1 MAAKLLL
8 WQESLRVSQVGPNSG
23 DMNKL
28 WDVAIIGG
36 GAAGLSAAITLTR
49 SRRSV
54 VVIDDHHPRNAP
66 ADRVHNYLGRE
77 STPPSELFGIGRD
90 EAERYGT
97 AFHDARATSVSHAD
111 KHFDVAVD
119 WPDGTTSTVQARRVL
134 VATGVVDE
142 LPDVEGLAE
151 RWGRDVL
158 HCAYCHGWEVRDR
171 AIAVLGTGPLAV
183 HHALLFR
190 QLSDNVTLLRHND
203 FPLSPED
210 AAQLARRDI
219 SVVDGP
225 VARLRISDDS
235 LTAVELGT
243 GAALPCDA
251 LVVATVV
258 SARIDML
265 APVHLT
271 AQEMRLGDHLL
282 GTYLPVTRGATA
294 VPGIY
299 AAGNVTDI
307 KAQVITSAAAGTE
320 VAATINADLAVADAQ
335 ELQHA

>member
-1 MAAKLLL
+1 MKT
-8 WQESLRVSQVGPNSG
+8 
-23 DMNKL
+23 L

-36 GAAGLSAAITLTR
+36 GAAGLSAAITLAR

-77 STPPSELFGIGRD
+77 STPPAELFSIGRG
-90 EAERYGT
+90 EAEQYGAT
-97 AFHDARATSVSHAD
+97 FRDARVTSVSHAD
-111 KHFDVAVD
+111 NHFDVAVD
-119 WPDGTTSTVQARRVL
+119 LPDNTTSTVHARRVL
-134 VATGVVDE
+134 VATGAVDE

-171 AIAVLGTGPLAV
+171 AIVVLGTGPLAV
-183 HHALLFR
+183 HHALIFR
-190 QLSDNVTLLRHND
+190 QLSDNVVLLRHND
-203 FPLSPED
+203 FPLSPDD

-219 SVVDGP
+219 GVVDGP
-225 VARLRISDDS
+225 VTRLRITDDA
-235 LTAVELGT
+235 LTGVELET
-243 GAALPCDA
+243 GATVPCEA
-251 LVVATVV
+251 LVVATMV

-265 APVHLT
+265 APTGLT
-271 AQEMRLGDHLL
+271 AQEMRLGNHLL
-282 GTYLPVTRGATA
+282 GTYLPVTRGATT

-335 ELQHA
+335 ELQHV

>member
-1 MAAKLLL
+1 
-8 WQESLRVSQVGPNSG
+8 
-23 DMNKL
+23 MNKL
-28 WDVAIIGG
+28 WDVAIVGG
-36 GAAGLSAAITLTR
+36 GAAGLSAAITLAR

-54 VVIDDHHPRNAP
+54 VVIDDHRPRNAP

-77 STPPSELFGIGRD
+77 STPPTELFGIGRD
-90 EAERYGT
+90 EATQYGAT
-97 AFHDARATSVSHAD
+97 FSDGSVTSVSHAD
-111 KHFDVAVD
+111 NHFDVAVD
-119 WPDGTTSTVQARRVL
+119 LQDNAASVVHARRVL
-134 VATGVVDE
+134 VATGAVDE
-142 LPDVEGLAE
+142 LPEIDGLAQ

-171 AIAVLGTGPLAV
+171 AIAVLGTSPLAV

-190 QLSDNVTLLRHND
+190 QLSENVTLLRHND
-203 FPLSPED
+203 FPLSQVE

-219 SVVDGP
+219 AVIDGP
-225 VARLRISDDS
+225 VTRLRITEDALSG
-235 LTAVELGT
+235 VELET
-243 GAALPCDA
+243 GATMACEA

-265 APVHLT
+265 APVQLT
-271 AQEMRLGDHLL
+271 TQEMRLGDHLF
-282 GTYLPVTRGATA
+282 GTFLPVTQGATA

-320 VAATINADLAVADAQ
+320 VAAIINANLALADSK
-335 ELQHA
+335 ESVHA

>member
-1 MAAKLLL
+1 
-8 WQESLRVSQVGPNSG
+8 
-23 DMNKL
+23 MNKL

-36 GAAGLSAAITLTR
+36 GAAGLSAALTLAR

-77 STPPSELFGIGRD
+77 STPPTELFGIGRD
-90 EAERYGT
+90 EAAQYGAT
-97 AFHDARATSVSHAD
+97 FVDGRVTSVSRAD
-111 KHFDVAVD
+111 GQFDVSVDGQQAVR
-119 WPDGTTSTVQARRVL
+119 ARRVL
-134 VATGVVDE
+134 AATGVVDE
-142 LPDVEGLAE
+142 LPDIEGLAD

-183 HHALLFR
+183 HHALIFR
-190 QLSDNVTLLRHND
+190 QLSDNVTLVRHND
-203 FPLSPED
+203 FPLSPEE
-210 AAQLARRDI
+210 AAQLAHRNI
-219 SVVDGP
+219 NVIDGP
-225 VARLRISDDS
+225 VARLRISDDALS
-235 LTAVELGT
+235 GVELET
-243 GAALPCDA
+243 GVTVPCEA

-265 APVHLT
+265 APVGVT

-294 VPGIY
+294 VPGVY

-320 VAATINADLAVADAQ
+320 AAVAINADLAVADAQ
-335 ELQHA
+335 EMQNA

>member
-1 MAAKLLL
+1 MK
-8 WQESLRVSQVGPNSG
+8 
-23 DMNKL
+23 KL

-36 GAAGLSAAITLTR
+36 GAAGLSAAITLAR

-54 VVIDDHHPRNAP
+54 LVIDDHQPRNAP

-77 STPPSELFGIGRD
+77 STPPADLVGIGRG
-90 EAERYGT
+90 EAAQYG
-97 AFHDARATSVSHAD
+97 ATFRDGRVASVSHAD
-111 KHFDVAVD
+111 NHFDVSLD
-119 WPDGTTSTVQARRVL
+119 DESTVHARRVL
-134 VATGVVDE
+134 VATGSVDE
-142 LPDVEGLAE
+142 LPDIDHLAR

-171 AIAVLGTGPLAV
+171 TIVVLGTGPLAV
-183 HHALLFR
+183 HHALVFR
-190 QLSDNVTLLRHND
+190 QLTDDVTLLRHND
-203 FPLSPED
+203 FPLSRDE
-210 AAQLARRDI
+210 AAQLTRRDI
-219 SVVDGP
+219 GVVDGP
-225 VARLRISDDS
+225 VTHLHITDDV
-235 LTAVELGT
+235 LTGVQLQTGT
-243 GAALPCDA
+243 TVPCDA

-258 SARIDML
+258 SARVDML
-265 APVHLT
+265 TPVGLT

-282 GTYLPVTRGATA
+282 GTFLPVTRGATA

-320 VAATINADLAVADAQ
+320 VAAVINADLAVADAQ

>member
-1 MAAKLLL
+1 MK
-8 WQESLRVSQVGPNSG
+8 
-23 DMNKL
+23 KL

-36 GAAGLSAAITLTR
+36 GAAGLSAAITLAR

-54 VVIDDHHPRNAP
+54 LVIDDHHPRNAP

-77 STPPSELFGIGRD
+77 STPPAELFGIGRD
-90 EAERYGT
+90 EATQYG
-97 AFHDARATSVSHAD
+97 ATFLEGRVASVTHAD
-111 KHFDVAVD
+111 NHFDVSVD
-119 WPDGTTSTVQARRVL
+119 NESTVHARRVL
-134 VATGVVDE
+134 VATGAVDE
-142 LPDVEGLAE
+142 LPDIEALAQ

-171 AIAVLGTGPLAV
+171 AIAILGTGPLAV
-183 HHALLFR
+183 HHALIFR

-203 FPLSPED
+203 FALSDDE
-210 AAQLARRDI
+210 AARLARRDI
-219 SVVDGP
+219 GVVDGP
-225 VARLRISDDS
+225 VTRLRITDDA
-235 LTAVELGT
+235 LT
-243 GAALPCDA
+243 GAELVSGTTVPCDA

-265 APVHLT
+265 APVRLT
-271 AQEMRLGDHLL
+271 AQEMRIGEHLL
-282 GTYLPVTRGATA
+282 GTYLPVTRGATT

-320 VAATINADLAVADAQ
+320 VAAVINADLAVADAE
-335 ELQHA
+335 ELQDA

>member
-1 MAAKLLL
+1 
-8 WQESLRVSQVGPNSG
+8 
-23 DMNKL
+23 MNKL

-36 GAAGLSAAITLTR
+36 GAAGLSAALTLAR

-77 STPPSELFGIGRD
+77 STPPTELFGIGRD
-90 EAERYGT
+90 EAAQYGAT
-97 AFHDARATSVSHAD
+97 FLDGRVTSVSRAD
-111 KHFDVAVD
+111 GQFDVSVDGQQAVR
-119 WPDGTTSTVQARRVL
+119 ARRVL

-142 LPDVEGLAE
+142 LPDIEGLAD

-183 HHALLFR
+183 HHALIFR
-190 QLSDNVTLLRHND
+190 QLSDNVTLVRHNE
-203 FPLSPED
+203 FPLSPEE
-210 AAQLARRDI
+210 AAQLAHRNI
-219 SVVDGP
+219 NVIDGP
-225 VARLRISDDS
+225 VARLRISDYALS
-235 LTAVELGT
+235 GVELET
-243 GAALPCDA
+243 GVTVPCEA

-265 APVHLT
+265 APVGVT

-294 VPGIY
+294 VPGVY

-320 VAATINADLAVADAQ
+320 AAVAINADLAVADAQ
-335 ELQHA
+335 EMQNA

>member
-1 MAAKLLL
+1 
-8 WQESLRVSQVGPNSG
+8 
-23 DMNKL
+23 MNKL

-36 GAAGLSAAITLTR
+36 GAAGLSAAITLAR

-77 STPPSELFGIGRD
+77 STPPVELFSIGRG
-90 EAERYGT
+90 EAAQYGAT
-97 AFHDARATSVSHAD
+97 FRDARVTSVSHAD
-111 KHFDVAVD
+111 NHFDVATND
-119 WPDGTTSTVQARRVL
+119 DGSTVHARRVL
-134 VATGVVDE
+134 VATGAVDE
-142 LPDVEGLAE
+142 LPDIEGLAQ

-171 AIAVLGTGPLAV
+171 AIVVLGTGPLAV
-183 HHALLFR
+183 HHALIFR
-190 QLSDNVTLLRHND
+190 QLSDDVTLLRHND

-210 AAQLARRDI
+210 AAQLTRRDI
-219 SVVDGP
+219 GVVDGP
-225 VARLRISDDS
+225 ATRLQIADDA
-235 LTAVELGT
+235 LTGVELET
-243 GAALPCDA
+243 GATVPCDA

-265 APVHLT
+265 APTGLT
-271 AQEMRLGDHLL
+271 PQEMRLGDHLL
-282 GTYLPVTRGATA
+282 GTYLPVTRGATT

-320 VAATINADLAVADAQ
+320 AAATINADLAVADAQ
-335 ELQHA
+335 EPQHV

>member
-1 MAAKLLL
+1 
-8 WQESLRVSQVGPNSG
+8 
-23 DMNKL
+23 MNKL

-36 GAAGLSAAITLTR
+36 GAAGLSAAITLSR

-77 STPPSELFGIGRD
+77 STPPAELFGIGRG
-90 EAERYGT
+90 EAAHYGAT
-97 AFHDARATSVSHAD
+97 FRDARVTSVTHAD
-111 KHFDVAVD
+111 NHFDVAVD
-119 WPDGTTSTVQARRVL
+119 VPDSTTSTIHARRVL
-134 VATGVVDE
+134 VATGAVDE
-142 LPDVEGLAE
+142 LPDVEGLAQ

-171 AIAVLGTGPLAV
+171 TIVVLGTGPLAV
-183 HHALLFR
+183 HHALIFR

-203 FPLSPED
+203 FPLSPDD
-210 AAQLARRDI
+210 AAQLVRRDI
-219 SVVDGP
+219 GVVDGP
-225 VARLRISDDS
+225 VTRLQITKDA
-235 LTAVELGT
+235 LTGVELET
-243 GAALPCDA
+243 GATVPCDA

-265 APVHLT
+265 APSRLT

-307 KAQVITSAAAGTE
+307 KAQVITAAAAGTE
-320 VAATINADLAVADAQ
+320 VAAIINADLAVADAQ
-335 ELQHA
+335 ELQHV

>member
-1 MAAKLLL
+1 
-8 WQESLRVSQVGPNSG
+8 
-23 DMNKL
+23 MNKL

-36 GAAGLSAAITLTR
+36 GAAGLSAAITLSR

-77 STPPSELFGIGRD
+77 STPPAELFGIGRG
-90 EAERYGT
+90 EAVHYDATFR
-97 AFHDARATSVSHAD
+97 DARVTSVTHAD
-111 KHFDVAVD
+111 NHFDVAVD
-119 WPDGTTSTVQARRVL
+119 VPDSTTSTVHARRVL
-134 VATGVVDE
+134 VATGAVDE
-142 LPDVEGLAE
+142 LPDVEGLAP

-171 AIAVLGTGPLAV
+171 TIVVLGTGPLAV
-183 HHALLFR
+183 HHALIFR
-190 QLSDNVTLLRHND
+190 QLSDNVTLMRHND
-203 FPLSPED
+203 FPLSPDD
-210 AAQLARRDI
+210 AAQLVRRDI
-219 SVVDGP
+219 GVVDGP
-225 VARLRISDDS
+225 VTRLQITKDA
-235 LTAVELGT
+235 LTGVELET
-243 GAALPCDA
+243 GVAVPCDA

-265 APVHLT
+265 AYTGLT

-282 GTYLPVTRGATA
+282 GTYLPVTGGATA

-307 KAQVITSAAAGTE
+307 KAQVITAAAAGTE
-320 VAATINADLAVADAQ
+320 VAAIINADLAVADAQ
-335 ELQHA
+335 ELQHV

>member
-1 MAAKLLL
+1 
-8 WQESLRVSQVGPNSG
+8 
-23 DMNKL
+23 MNKL

-36 GAAGLSAAITLTR
+36 GAAGLAAALTLAR

-77 STPPSELFGIGRD
+77 STPPTELFGIGRD
-90 EAERYGT
+90 EAAHYGAT
-97 AFHDARATSVSHAD
+97 FLDGRVTSVSRANSQ
-111 KHFDVAVD
+111 FDVSIDGQQAVR
-119 WPDGTTSTVQARRVL
+119 ARRVL
-134 VATGVVDE
+134 TATGAVDE
-142 LPDVEGLAE
+142 LPDIDGLSD

-183 HHALLFR
+183 HHALIFR
-190 QLSDNVTLLRHND
+190 QLSDNVTLLRHNE
-203 FPLSPED
+203 FPLSPEET
-210 AAQLARRDI
+210 AQLGRRNI
-219 SVVDGP
+219 NVIDGP
-225 VARLRISDDS
+225 VARLRVTEDALSG
-235 LTAVELGT
+235 VELET
-243 GAALPCDA
+243 GVTVACEA

-265 APVHLT
+265 APVGLT

-282 GTYLPVTRGATA
+282 GTYLPVTRGATV
-294 VPGIY
+294 VPGVY

-320 VAATINADLAVADAQ
+320 VAAVINADLAVADV
-335 ELQHA
+335 EEMQHA